1 MSSGEAEEWMG
12 ADPSVEGEAKV
23 VCEVLDDEQAVNSLL
38 TERIQEWWA
47 EQEELWQ
54 NDEKP
59 CPKPLR
65 LASPKVEKV
74 ANSPLAS
81 LVQQSLVV
89 RLLKRVK
96 ELPLTRS
103 VAYVLR
109 QVSDLRLSLPV
120 HYPVDWNEKAPGSA
134 HYEGEF

>member
-1 MSSGEAEEWMG
+1 MSRQL
-12 ADPSVEGEAKV
+12 P
-23 VCEVLDDEQAVNSLL
+23 LL

-47 EQEELWQ
+47 EQEELLQ

-59 CPKPLR
+59 RLQRLR
-65 LASPKVEKV
+65 LASPKAEKV
-74 ANSPLAS
+74 AISPLAS
-81 LVQQSLVV
+81 LVKQSLVG

-96 ELPLTRS
+96 EMPLTRS

-109 QVSDLRLSLPV
+109 QVSDLQLSLLV

-134 HYEGEF
+134 HCEGEF